1 MNIYI
6 HVPFCAQ
13 RCSYCDFYTQT
24 QMSLRVSYV
33 RGLLRELEMRR
44 SELQPD
50 ATIEHIYLGG
60 GTPSLLSIDELTQIF
75 EQIYRFYPV
84 SSGGEITLEAN
95 PDDINREYARGL
107 RELPINRIS
116 MGVQSFQEADL
127 KFLNRRHSRAQ
138 VYSAVELLRSAG
150 LEEMSLDLIYG
161 LPGQTEATW
170 GDNIRQILSLD
181 VPHISAYHLIYE
193 EGTPLTRML
202 ERGKVT
208 EVSEEASLMFF
219 KMLIERLGEAGYD
232 HYEISNFAKPDHH
245 ARLNTGYWLG
255 EHYLGFGPAAHSYD
269 GTTRSYN
276 VPSIEQY
283 TEVLEQG
290 QRKHTGEELTEEHI
304 LHEYIMT
311 RLRTMWGVNLDDMTT
326 RFGSDATSTLLSR
339 AEPHLSSGKL
349 IQTDNVLRL
358 TPSGVFVSDGILVDL
373 FD

>member
-24 QMSLRVSYV
+24 QMSLRVAYL

-44 SELQPD
+44 SELPQGS
-50 ATIEHIYLGG
+50 TIEHIYLGG
-60 GTPSLLSIDELTQIF
+60 GTPSLLSIDELTLIF
-75 EQIYRFYPV
+75 EQIYRLYPV

-95 PDDINREYARGL
+95 PDDINLEYASGL
-107 RELPINRIS
+107 RQLPINRIS

-138 VYSAVELLRSAG
+138 VYSAVETLRSVG
-150 LEEMSLDLIYG
+150 LEEISLDLIYG
-161 LPGQTEATW
+161 LPGQTETTW

-193 EGTPLTRML
+193 EGTPLMRML
-202 ERGKVT
+202 EHGKVT

-232 HYEISNFAKPDHH
+232 HYEISNFAKPNHH

-255 EHYLGFGPAAHSYD
+255 NHYLGFGPAAHSYD
-269 GTTRSYN
+269 GVSRSYN
-276 VPSIEQY
+276 VASIDQY
-283 TEVLEQG
+283 ARALECG
-290 QRKHTGEELTEEHI
+290 GRSYTTEELTEEHH

-311 RLRTMWGVNLDDMTT
+311 RLRTMWGINLEDMTA
-326 RFGSDATSTLLSR
+326 RFGSEVTSTLLSR

-349 IQTDNVLRL
+349 IQMDSVLCL
-358 TPSGVFVSDGILVDL
+358 TPSGVFISDGILVDL